1 MTAENDDFSADAT
14 KLNLSDW
21 REWAADLEVDSL
33 FVTISGA
40 HIYGFASPD
49 SDVDLRGAHRLPLES
64 VIGLENPKETV
75 DFDGVHRGL
84 EVDLVSHDIGKYLG
98 LLVKNNG
105 YILEQVFSP
114 LIVSGHDFLDELR
127 PLAKNCITK
136 NHFYHY
142 RGFFATQ
149 KKLILK
155 QQPVTAKAV
164 LYAYRVLCTGIHL
177 LRTGE
182 VVTDLNRLADE
193 MGLSFVSEL
202 VAAKVTEKVAFGF
215 DINEH
220 LTKLDDLEG
229 KLESEFESSSLRE
242 KPDRKAVNEL
252 LVQVRLTNRSLQ
264 T

>member
-1 MTAENDDFSADAT
+1 
-14 KLNLSDW
+14 
-21 REWAADLEVDSL
+21 
-33 FVTISGA
+33 
-40 HIYGFASPD
+40 
-49 SDVDLRGAHRLPLES
+49 
-64 VIGLENPKETV
+64 
-75 DFDGVHRGL
+75 
-84 EVDLVSHDIGKYLG
+84 
-98 LLVKNNG
+98 VKNNG

-182 VVTDLNRLADE
+182 VITDLNQLSDE
-193 MGLSFVSEL
+193 MGLSFVGEL
-202 VAAKVTEKVAFGF
+202 IAAKVTEKVAFRF
-215 DINEH
+215 DIKEH
-220 LTKLDDLEG
+220 LAKLDDLER
-229 KLESEFESSSLRE
+229 KLESEFEASLLRE
-242 KPDRKAVNEL
+242 KPDSKAASEL
-252 LVQVRLTNRSLQ
+252 LVRIRLANRSP
-264 T
+264 

>member
-1 MTAENDDFSADAT
+1 VAIENDDLHADAT
-14 KLNLSDW
+14 KLELSDW
-21 REWAADLEVDSL
+21 REWANNLEIDSL

-64 VIGLENPKETV
+64 VIGLGKPRETV
-75 DFDGVHRGL
+75 DFDGVHQGL
-84 EVDLVSHDIGKYLG
+84 EVDLVSHDLGKYLK

-114 LIVSGHDFLDELR
+114 MIVSGHEFLDELR

-182 VVTDLNRLADE
+182 VITDLNQLSDE
-193 MGLSFVSEL
+193 MGLSFVGEL
-202 VAAKVTEKVAFGF
+202 IAAKVTEKVAFRF
-215 DINEH
+215 DIKEH
-220 LTKLDDLEG
+220 LAKLDDLER
-229 KLESEFESSSLRE
+229 KLESEFEASLLRE
-242 KPDRKAVNEL
+242 KPDSKAASEL
-252 LVQVRLTNRSLQ
+252 LVRIRLANRSP
-264 T
+264 